1 MKLVKIVLCAL
12 GLMII
17 GQTGF
22 AQNKNRAIDQVIAIV
37 DTSLVTKLELESRI
51 ALIERQFKA
60 ANIPLPPSNE
70 LRDQV
75 LERLISERIQL
86 NLAKESGVKVSDKD
100 LDRIIGNIAGQNK
113 LSPTEFKDKV
123 EKEGTTFSKYKEE
136 LRKEV
141 QLARLREREV
151 DARVQV
157 SESEIDS
164 YIAEKDRGRL
174 LQAGND
180 EIYLAQMLVS
190 LPANA
195 NDSELASAKKK
206 AEDILRDA
214 SSEKDFLSYGKR
226 IATP

>member
-12 GLMII
+12 GLMIL

-37 DTSLVTKLELESRI
+37 DTSLVTKLELENRI
-51 ALIERQFKA
+51 TLIEKQFKA
-60 ANIPLPPSNE
+60 ANRPLPPSAD
-70 LRDQV
+70 LREQV

-100 LDRIIGNIAGQNK
+100 LDRIVGNIAGQNK
-113 LSPTEFKDKV
+113 LSPAEFKEKI
-123 EKEGTTFSKYKEE
+123 EKEGSTFAKYKEE

-180 EIYLAQMLVS
+180 EIYLEIGRAHV
-190 LPANA
+190 
-195 NDSELASAKKK
+195 
-206 AEDILRDA
+206 
-214 SSEKDFLSYGKR
+214 
-226 IATP
+226 